1 MPLLGIKVSIKLIML
16 KNVEALGSKTGEK

>member
-16 KNVEALGSKTGEK
+16 KTVEALGSKIGEK